1 MSLMCSWFGFS
12 RQAWYAAIK
21 QMEKNL
27 FEFDLVIVEIKRIRK
42 RIPGIGSGKLYELIK
57 PFFFSHQLKI
67 GRDKLHQL
75 MKKEGLLVKRKHY
88 KVVTTQSDHSYK
100 KYPNLIKDFIPTGT
114 EQLWVSDM
122 TYIQVGKGFVYL
134 SLIMDA
140 FSRKIVGW
148 ALQPTLE
155 AKGPVAALKMALKTR
170 KKKTELIHHSD
181 RGVQYCS
188 WAYVDLIQAVGIKMS
203 MCSSAEPNENSMAER
218 LNRTLKEDFKLEN
231 GFVSE
236 EAALKAIP
244 EVIETYN
251 NYRPHASL
259 DYKTPTQC
267 HHSGQVEKL
276 RWYPYKKI
284 RFSNVVKK
292 QTEKAQ

>member
-1 MSLMCSWFGFS
+1 MCSWFGFS

-21 QMEKNL
+21 QMEKNV
-27 FEFDLVIVEIKRIRK
+27 FEFDLVIGEIKRIRK
-42 RIPGIGSGKLYELIK
+42 RIAGIGSGKLYELIK

-88 KVVTTQSDHSYK
+88 KAVTTQSDHSYK
-100 KYPNLIKDFIPTGT
+100 KYPNRIKDFIPTGS

-155 AKGPVAALKMALKTR
+155 AKGPVGALKMALQTR
-170 KKKTELIHHSD
+170 KKRTELIHHRND
-181 RGVQYCS
+181 DPV
-188 WAYVDLIQAVGIKMS
+188 
-203 MCSSAEPNENSMAER
+203 
-218 LNRTLKEDFKLEN
+218 
-231 GFVSE
+231 
-236 EAALKAIP
+236 
-244 EVIETYN
+244 
-251 NYRPHASL
+251 
-259 DYKTPTQC
+259 
-267 HHSGQVEKL
+267 
-276 RWYPYKKI
+276 
-284 RFSNVVKK
+284 
-292 QTEKAQ
+292 

>member
-57 PFFFSHQLKI
+57 PFFFPHQLKI

-75 MKKEGLLVKRKHY
+75 MKKKGLLVKRKHY
-88 KVVTTQSDHSYK
+88 KMVTTQSDHSFK
-100 KYPNLIKDFIPTGT
+100 KYPNKVKDFIPTES

-140 FSRKIVGW
+140 FSRK
-148 ALQPTLE
+148 
-155 AKGPVAALKMALKTR
+155 
-170 KKKTELIHHSD
+170 
-181 RGVQYCS
+181 
-188 WAYVDLIQAVGIKMS
+188 
-203 MCSSAEPNENSMAER
+203 AEC
-218 LNRTLKEDFKLEN
+218 
-231 GFVSE
+231 
-236 EAALKAIP
+236 
-244 EVIETYN
+244 
-251 NYRPHASL
+251 RPIGAGL
-259 DYKTPTQC
+259 CNQ
-267 HHSGQVEKL
+267 L
-276 RWYPYKKI
+276 W
-284 RFSNVVKK
+284 K
-292 QTEKAQ
+292 QKVPWVL

>member
-1 MSLMCSWFGFS
+1 MVWFS
-12 RQAWYAAIK
+12 RQAGYAAIK

-57 PFFFSHQLKI
+57 PFFFFHQLKI

-88 KVVTTQSDHSYK
+88 KMVTTQSDHSFK
-100 KYPNLIKDFIPTGT
+100 KYPNKVKDFIPTGS

-122 TYIQVGKGFVYL
+122 TYIHVGKGFVYL

-155 AKGPVAALKMALKTR
+155 AKGPVGALKMAFQTR
-170 KKKTELIHHSD
+170 KKKTELIHIAPATRSD

-188 WAYVDLIQAVGIKMS
+188 WAYVDLIQQAGIKMS

-218 LNRTLKEDFKLEN
+218 LNRTLKEEFNLGN

-244 EVIETYN
+244 QVIETYN

-259 DYKTPTQC
+259 DFKTPTQC
-267 HHSGQVEKL
+267 HNSGRVEKL

-292 QTEKAQ
+292 QPKRAL

>member
-1 MSLMCSWFGFS
+1 
-12 RQAWYAAIK
+12 
-21 QMEKNL
+21 
-27 FEFDLVIVEIKRIRK
+27 
-42 RIPGIGSGKLYELIK
+42 
-57 PFFFSHQLKI
+57 
-67 GRDKLHQL
+67 

-114 EQLWVSDM
+114 EQLWVSDI

-155 AKGPVAALKMALKTR
+155 AKGPVGALKMALKTR

-188 WAYVDLIQAVGIKMS
+188 WAYVDLIQAAGIKLS

-236 EAALKAIP
+236 EVALKAIP

-267 HHSGQVEKL
+267 HNSGRVEKL

-292 QTEKAQ
+292 QPEKAF